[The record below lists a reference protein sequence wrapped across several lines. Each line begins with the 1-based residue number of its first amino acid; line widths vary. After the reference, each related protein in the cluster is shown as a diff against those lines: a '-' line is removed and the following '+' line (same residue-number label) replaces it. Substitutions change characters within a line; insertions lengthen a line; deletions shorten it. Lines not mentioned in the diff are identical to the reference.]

1 MKRPEETNYF
11 ILNPNPKQ
19 QLDRDKFIISELI
32 DANVFTLPD
41 SISISPELN
50 SWLSEYGWKIV
61 LVQEGF
67 IEWVNYLKPIEHK

>member
-32 DANVFTLPD
+32 DTNVFTLPD

-50 SWLSEYGWKIV
+50 SWLSE
-61 LVQEGF
+61 
-67 IEWVNYLKPIEHK
+67 